1 MAHDT
6 HASAPGADVDTR
18 VKLLLQQGKT
28 IAAIQLV
35 REATGW
41 DLQKAKDYVEGLQAL
56 E

>member
-1 MAHDT
+1 MIPMLPRQALMWIP
-6 HASAPGADVDTR
+6 ASTC
-18 VKLLLQQGKT
+18 LLQQGKT